1 MSDTIICEPTEIELW
16 VNGNNLDRINWKGS
30 DITSDD
36 TLSRINAYVST
47 STTFYVSNRVL
58 DSENLIVN
66 GDFEAGNQSFTS
78 NYWSSCFQGSMPQGS
93 YCISAR
99 TDTYWST
106 WKSCTDRTKPG
117 IGKMFVTDGAIV
129 PDEEIWCQTVD
140 VEQNTDYALSAWITP
155 VLNLNNA
162 VLQFTINSDTIGKPF
177 SAKPT
182 ECEWNEFF
190 EIWNSNINTSAEICI
205 TNENKASNGNDFAMD
220 DISLNKVC
228 YEEDSV
234 RVTVIDS
241 IVFKLN
247 EDTIICPGDP
257 VFIYADTTFNT
268 NYYYQWS
275 TGEPSQNITIS
286 EPNVYSLKI
295 THSSSG
301 CFSTD
306 TIKVERI
313 ADPVSTLYDD
323 TTVCLSIKGGLDLDP
338 GSAKQSIWNHPDG
351 IDTTD
356 ILIAKTPG
364 VYEVTLYNGS
374 NCFVTD
380 RLEVKDFCATELF
393 MPNSFT
399 PNGDNLND
407 TFGAEAVET
416 YQYHLKIINRFGTV
430 VFESHDLNKR
440 WSGNNAPQGTYVYHL
455 DYRQVTKELGV
466 LQNFRKVGTVT
477 LIR

>member
-1 MSDTIICEPTEIELW
+1 MNDTVICEPSEIELW
-16 VNGNNLDRINWKGS
+16 VNGSSLDKINWKGS
-30 DITSDD
+30 NITTDD
-36 TLSRINAYVST
+36 TLRKIKAYVST

-66 GDFEAGNQSFTS
+66 GDFESGNQDFTS

-93 YCISAR
+93 YCINTR
-99 TDTYWST
+99 TDTYWPT
-106 WKSCTDRTKPG
+106 WKSCTDRTSPG

-129 PDEEIWCQTVD
+129 PDEEIWCQTVE

-177 SAKPT
+177 SAKPI

-190 EIWNSNINTSAEICI
+190 EVWNSNINTSAEICI

-228 YEEDSV
+228 YREDSV
-234 RVTVIDS
+234 RVTVADS

-257 VFIYADTTFNT
+257 VFLYADTTFDT
-268 NYYYQWS
+268 NYSYQWS
-275 TGEPSQNITIS
+275 TGNSSKTITVS
-286 EPNVYSLKI
+286 EPDIYNLKI
-295 THSSSG
+295 THSSG

-306 TIKVERI
+306 TINIGRI
-313 ADPVSTLYDD
+313 SNPVSTLYDD
-323 TTVCLSIKGGLDLDP
+323 TTVCLSIKGGLVLNP
-338 GSAKQSIWNHPDG
+338 GVAKWYSWNHPDG
-351 IDTTD
+351 VDTSEVLT
-356 ILIAKTPG
+356 AKNPG
-364 VYEVTLYNGS
+364 VYEVTLYNGL
-374 NCFVTD
+374 NCSVTD
-380 RLEVKDFCATELF
+380 RLEVKNFCATELF
-393 MPNSFT
+393 IPNSFT

-407 TFGAEAVET
+407 TFGAEAIET
-416 YQYHLKIINRFGTV
+416 YQYHLKIINRFGMV
-430 VFESHDLNKR
+430 VFESFDLNKR
-440 WSGNNAPQGTYVYHL
+440 WSGDNAPQGTYVYYL

>member
-1 MSDTIICEPTEIELW
+1 
-16 VNGNNLDRINWKGS
+16 
-30 DITSDD
+30 
-36 TLSRINAYVST
+36 
-47 STTFYVSNRVL
+47 
-58 DSENLIVN
+58 
-66 GDFEAGNQSFTS
+66 
-78 NYWSSCFQGSMPQGS
+78 MPQGS

-155 VLNLNNA
+155 ILNLNNA

-234 RVTVIDS
+234 RITVIDS

-247 EDTIICPGDP
+247 EDTIICPGDA

-268 NYYYQWS
+268 SYYYQWS

-301 CFSTD
+301 CFGTD

-313 ADPVSTLYDD
+313 TDPVSTLYDD
-323 TTVCLSIKGGLDLDP
+323 TTLCLSIKGGLDLDP
-338 GSAKQSIWNHPDG
+338 GIAKQSIWNHPDG

-455 DYRQVTKELGV
+455 DYRQVTKDLGV

>member
-1 MSDTIICEPTEIELW
+1 MNDTIICSPAEIEIW
-16 VNGNNLDRINWKGS
+16 VSGTNLDRVNWKGDNIS
-30 DITSDD
+30 TDD
-36 TLSRINAYVST
+36 TLHRIAATIFNST
-47 STTFYVSNRVL
+47 IFYVGNRIL

-66 GDFEAGNQSFTS
+66 GDFEDGNQSFTS

-93 YCISAR
+93 YCVSPR

-106 WKSCTDRTKPG
+106 RKNCSDRTNPG
-117 IGKMFVTDGAIV
+117 VGNMFVTDGAIV
-129 PDEEIWCQTVD
+129 ADEEIWCQTVN
-140 VEQNTDYALSAWITP
+140 VEQNTDYALSAWLTP

-162 VLQFTINSDTIGKPF
+162 VLQFTINSDTVGKSF
-177 SAKPT
+177 SAKPK

-190 EIWNSNINTSAEICI
+190 EIWNSGLSTSAKICI
-205 TNENKASNGNDFAMD
+205 TNQNKASNGNDFALD

-241 IVFKLN
+241 IFFKLN
-247 EDTIICPGDP
+247 EDTVICPGDP
-257 VFIYADTTFNT
+257 IFLFADTIFNT
-268 NYYYQWS
+268 NYSQLWS
-275 TGEPSQNITIS
+275 TGDTDKIITIS
-286 EPNVYSLKI
+286 EPDIYDLKI

-301 CFSTD
+301 CFGTD

-313 ADPVSTLYDD
+313 SDPLSTLYDD
-323 TTVCLSIKGGLDLDP
+323 TTVCLSIKGGLTLNP
-338 GSAKQSIWNHPDG
+338 GSARQSIWNHPDG

-364 VYEVTLYNGS
+364 IYEVTLYNGS
-374 NCFVTD
+374 NCFATD
-380 RLEVKDFCATELF
+380 RLEIKDFCATELF

-416 YQYHLKIINRFGTV
+416 YFYHLKIINRFGEII
-430 VFESHDLNKR
+430 FESFDLNKR
-440 WSGNNAPQGTYVYHL
+440 WSGNNAPQGTYIYHL
-455 DYRQVTKELGV
+455 DYRQVTKGLGV
-466 LQNFRKVGTVT
+466 LNNFKRIGTVT